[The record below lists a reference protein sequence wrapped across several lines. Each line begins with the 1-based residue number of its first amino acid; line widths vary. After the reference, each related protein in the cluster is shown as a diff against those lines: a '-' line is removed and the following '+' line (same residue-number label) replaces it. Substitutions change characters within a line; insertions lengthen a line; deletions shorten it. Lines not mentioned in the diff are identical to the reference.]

1 MNMMDSE
8 NGVPAGSA
16 APPSS
21 REVSPE
27 AVSSSS
33 FDGAIAPNSSPLVPD
48 SASAPPLSPESPIA
62 DVAGPAVVP
71 PTPSA
76 PPLSPDESIAMAS
89 APPLSP
95 EQPTAVPSAPPMSLR
110 RSKSTR
116 SSNRRQLK
124 VYDVV
129 SISIE
134 RGIDEFIRTVNTR
147 LATRRYR
154 PVGGIT
160 IDKDKNVYLQAL
172 TTIAQENKTRRSLQK

>member
-1 MNMMDSE
+1 MNMNMMDSE

-33 FDGAIAPNSSPLVPD
+33 SDGAIAPNSSPLVPD
-48 SASAPPLSPESPIA
+48 RASAPPLSPESPIA
-62 DVAGPAVVP
+62 DVVGPALVP
-71 PTPSA
+71 PAPSA

-95 EQPTAVPSAPPMSLR
+95 AGPSAPPMSLR

-129 SISIE
+129 SISLE
-134 RGIDEFIRTVNTR
+134 RGIDEFIRAVNTR

-172 TTIAQENKTRRSLQK
+172 TTIAQESKTRRSLQK